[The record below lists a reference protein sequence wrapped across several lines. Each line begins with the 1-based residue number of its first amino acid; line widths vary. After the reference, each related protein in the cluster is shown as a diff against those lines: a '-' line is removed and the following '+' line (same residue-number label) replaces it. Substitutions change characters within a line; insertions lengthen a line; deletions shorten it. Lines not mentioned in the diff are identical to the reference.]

1 MICAPGWIGSRVLSA
16 EGAQGCGLVR
26 LKSCVG
32 VLLNFLAVFIIII
45 LKSRESLLHVHLKK
59 ESQTWNASL

>member
-1 MICAPGWIGSRVLSA
+1 VLSA